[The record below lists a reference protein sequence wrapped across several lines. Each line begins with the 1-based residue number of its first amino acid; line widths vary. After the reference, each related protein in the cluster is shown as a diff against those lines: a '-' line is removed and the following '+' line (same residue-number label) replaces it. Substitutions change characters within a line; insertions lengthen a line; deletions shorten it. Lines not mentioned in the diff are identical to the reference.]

1 MLFHPSLLSLMIFFL
16 AKMTKIPL
24 VPIASLCTYSSLRC
38 RWWAASA
45 QLGTVAEPLQDEEAG
60 HAGNGADP
68 ALRQPAIRRLP
79 PPEVEVTEPGLH
91 HVEDE
96 VCAHHREVSADRAS
110 P

>member
-1 MLFHPSLLSLMIFFL
+1 MIFFL